1 MVSEIRFYFL
11 LSNISFEDIVNLID
25 SVVSL
30 IDEGKQSCILWI
42 W

>member
-25 SVVSL
+25 K
-30 IDEGKQSCILWI
+30 IDCTGYLN
-42 W
+42 